1 MAADPQDAPGTPGG
15 SPAACCSAGTSS
27 STRKLRSSW
36 PPPSRRRSN
45 RCALPAAAPKAACS
59 SRQLRAAVLIRQ
71 RLPASFG
78 ARDTSVNGTSPVG
91 SARLKVLHRELTV
104 LARLGHRISLGS
116 LLRREWELAGPHR
129 DAAGSGHVTIPPGWP
144 LCHTSCVRAI
154 VLNSFTGLDGLELA
168 QVPDPTP
175 RDGEQRVKVR
185 AASLG
190 PWDRYSPDGAFVA
203 MGGSSE
209 FPQVQGWDFAG
220 ETIDG
225 RRVLGFVPQP
235 WMGVGAF
242 AEQIAVP
249 SAILAPLPEALGFP
263 EGSTLPVC
271 GLTARLLVQAAAVSG
286 GDVVLVTGAAGMVG
300 GFALQLARGRG
311 ARVVAA
317 VRERDADEARRLG
330 AAMVVDTGTELEAAV
345 RREWQDGVNA
355 CLDTVGLGSRAMG
368 CVRDGGAFVTSV
380 TTVPT
385 AVPGAAR
392 GISPRTVAV
401 QPDADAT
408 AELAD
413 RAAKGE
419 LTLRVAET
427 LPFERFR
434 DAYTRL
440 ERGGLPGKVVLTP

>member
-1 MAADPQDAPGTPGG
+1 MSQPDWWFFTGTYGLGG
-15 SPAACCSAGTSS
+15 SGSLDSVGFVVADQRESSGLYRAAM
-27 STRKLRSSW
+27 L
-36 PPPSRRRSN
+36 
-45 RCALPAAAPKAACS
+45 LAAAGCRPT
-59 SRQLRAAVLIRQ
+59 
-71 RLPASFG
+71 G
-78 ARDTSVNGTSPVG
+78 
-91 SARLKVLHRELTV
+91 
-104 LARLGHRISLGS
+104 LA
-116 LLRREWELAGPHR
+116 
-129 DAAGSGHVTIPPGWP
+129 

-168 QVPDPTP
+168 QIPDPVP
-175 RDGEQRVKVR
+175 RDGEQLVKVR

-190 PWDRYSPDGAFVA
+190 PWDRYSTEGAFVA

-225 RRVLGFVPQP
+225 GRVLGFVPQP

-249 SAILAPLPEALGFP
+249 SAILAPLPDAVGFP

-271 GLTARLLVQAAAVSG
+271 GLTARLLVEAAAVSG

-300 GFALQLARGRG
+300 GFAVQLARGRG
-311 ARVVAA
+311 AQVIAA
-317 VRERDADEARRLG
+317 VREREAGEARRLG
-330 AAMVVDTGTELEAAV
+330 AEAVMDTGTELEAAV
-345 RREWQDGVNA
+345 RRQWPNGVDA
-355 CLDTVGLGSRAMG
+355 CLDTAGLGSRGLG
-368 CVRDGGAFVTSV
+368 CVCDGGAFVTSV
-380 TTVPT
+380 TTVPG
-385 AVPGAAR
+385 AVPDPAR

-413 RAAKGE
+413 VAAQGE

-427 LPFERFR
+427 VPLERFR
-434 DAYTRL
+434 DAYLHL
-440 ERGGLPGKVVLTP
+440 ERGGLPGKIVLTP